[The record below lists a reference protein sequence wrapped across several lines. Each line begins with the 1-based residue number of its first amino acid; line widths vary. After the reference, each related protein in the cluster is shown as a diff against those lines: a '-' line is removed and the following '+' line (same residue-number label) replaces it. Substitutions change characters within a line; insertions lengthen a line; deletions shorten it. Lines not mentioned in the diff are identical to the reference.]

1 MAAYCSGPEYDSDED
16 EEEVEDCFLKEEFQ
30 RLTDLIQGNTCP
42 GDFSCSGWFWF
53 SVGRFF
59 LIAINVNFSPNIT
72 FRAFSKG

>member
-1 MAAYCSGPEYDSDED
+1 MAAYWSGPEYDSNED

-53 SVGRFF
+53 AVALFF
-59 LIAINVNFSPNIT
+59 YCNKCKLLAEYHYNFTPI
-72 FRAFSKG
+72 

>member
-1 MAAYCSGPEYDSDED
+1 MAAYWSGPEYDSDED
-16 EEEVEDCFLKEEFQ
+16 EEEVKDCFLKEEFQ

-59 LIAINVNFSPNIT
+59 FNCNKCKLLAQYNIQG
-72 FRAFSKG
+72 F

>member
-1 MAAYCSGPEYDSDED
+1 MAAYWSGPEYDSDED
-16 EEEVEDCFLKEEFQ
+16 EEEVENCFLKEEFQ

-59 LIAINVNFSPNIT
+59 YCNKCKLLTEYNIQG
-72 FRAFSKG
+72 F

>member
-1 MAAYCSGPEYDSDED
+1 MAAYWSGPGCDSDED

-53 SVGRFF
+53 AVGLFF
-59 LIAINVNFSPNIT
+59 YCNKCKLLAEYNIQG
-72 FRAFSKG
+72 F